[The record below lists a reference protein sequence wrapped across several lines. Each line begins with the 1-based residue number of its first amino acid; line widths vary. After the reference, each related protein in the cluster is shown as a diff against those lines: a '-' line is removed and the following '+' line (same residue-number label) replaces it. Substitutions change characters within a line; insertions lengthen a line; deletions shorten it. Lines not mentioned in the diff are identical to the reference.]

1 MTEITVEEYMVRN
14 QFTTQDVFRLLDWLV
29 QKYGKETPPEEMAE
43 KECSRMKKI
52 RERQKV
58 SVNQT

>member
-29 QKYGKETPPEEMAE
+29 QKYGKETTPEEMAE